1 MTSDRNSSM
10 MVFSGTS
17 SPELA
22 SEISSYLKMKLGSIQ
37 IARFPCG
44 EIYARLKDNV
54 RGQSVFVVQTA
65 TEKAN
70 EELMELFIIIDALK
84 RASARSITAV
94 IPHLPYARQDR
105 KAASREPIS
114 ARLIADLLT
123 VSGVNRIIT
132 MDLHS
137 DQIQGFFNIPVD
149 HLTATPLLANYI
161 KSKNIKDPVIVSPDT
176 GRAKT
181 SKKFAD
187 RIGAPLAIIHKQRP
201 EHSKSEVLH
210 VVGDVKGKTPIIVDD
225 MIDTAG
231 TATAGVKALLDMGAN
246 DEVYLMATHPI
257 LSGPAVERINKAG
270 FKEVVVTNS
279 VPISPEK
286 RMPALKVLSIA
297 PMLAETIQ
305 RAYDNLSISSLF
317 D

>member
-1 MTSDRNSSM
+1 MNTNNDSLM
-10 MVFSGTS
+10 LFSGTS
-17 SPELA
+17 NPSLA
-22 SEISSYLKMKLGSIQ
+22 EDIAKCLNTKLGNIQ
-37 IARFPCG
+37 ISRFPCG

-54 RGQSVFVVQTA
+54 RGKSVFLVQTGSHRV
-65 TEKAN
+65 N
-70 EELMELFIIIDALK
+70 EDLMELFIIIDALK
-84 RASARSITAV
+84 RASARSINVV

-123 VSGVNRIIT
+123 TAGVDRIIT

-149 HLTATPLLANYI
+149 HLTATPLFANYI
-161 KSKNIKDPVIVSPDT
+161 KSKKLENVVVVAPDT

-187 RIGAPLAIIHKQRP
+187 RIGADLAIIHKQRP
-201 EHSKSEVLH
+201 EHCRSEVLN
-210 VVGDVKGKTPIIVDD
+210 VVGDVKGKTVIIADD
-225 MIDTAG
+225 IIDTAG
-231 TATAGVKALLDMGAN
+231 TATNGVKILRDMGAN
-246 DEVYLMATHPI
+246 KDMYLMATHPL
-257 LSGPAVERINKAG
+257 LSGLAVERITNAG
-270 FKEVVVTNS
+270 FKEVIVTDS
-279 VPISPEK
+279 VPIAQEK
-286 RMPALKVLSIA
+286 KIPFIKILSIA
-297 PMLAETIQ
+297 PLLAEAIK

>member
-1 MTSDRNSSM
+1 MNTNNDSLM
-10 MVFSGTS
+10 LFSGTS
-17 SPELA
+17 NPSLA
-22 SEISSYLKMKLGSIQ
+22 EDIAKCLNIKLGNIQ
-37 IARFPCG
+37 ISRFPCG

-54 RGQSVFVVQTA
+54 RGKSVFLVQTGSHRV
-65 TEKAN
+65 N
-70 EELMELFIIIDALK
+70 EDLMELFIIIDALK
-84 RASARSITAV
+84 RASARSINVV

-123 VSGVNRIIT
+123 TAGVDRIIT

-149 HLTATPLLANYI
+149 HLTAAPLFANYI
-161 KSKNIKDPVIVSPDT
+161 KSKNLENVVVVAPDT

-187 RIGAPLAIIHKQRP
+187 RIGADLAIIHKQRP
-201 EHSKSEVLH
+201 EHSKSEVLN
-210 VVGDVKGKTPIIVDD
+210 VVGDVKDKTVIIADD
-225 MIDTAG
+225 IIDTAG
-231 TATAGVKALLDMGAN
+231 TATNGVKILRDMGAN
-246 DEVYLMATHPI
+246 KDMYLMATHPL
-257 LSGPAVERINKAG
+257 LSGSAVERIINAG
-270 FKEVVVTNS
+270 FKEVIVTDS
-279 VPISPEK
+279 VPIAQEK
-286 RMPALKVLSIA
+286 KIPFIKILSIA
-297 PMLAETIQ
+297 PLLAEAIK